1 MTEEID
7 FHLDVAKEQMQEAIS
22 HLENV
27 LGKIRA
33 VYTES
38 FYVSLFC

>member
-1 MTEEID
+1 MTEEVN
-7 FHLDVAKEQMQEAIS
+7 FHLDIAKEAMQEAIS

-33 VYTES
+33 RT
-38 FYVSLFC
+38 